1 MSRQLVRFDTAA
13 LNKALVGFDRMFDE
27 LDRLH
32 IAGHGDNYPPHNI
45 MKTGELTYAIEIAV
59 SGFAKDEISVE
70 LEGNRLTVKG
80 ESRTPNESADI
91 VYLHR
96 GLAKRN
102 IHKEF
107 PLAEHIK
114 VKGAEIENGI
124 LTIKLELEVPEE
136 KKPRLIDIIEIK

>member
-32 IAGHGDNYPPHNI
+32 LGGRGDNYPPHNI
-45 MKTGELTYAIEIAV
+45 IKTGELTYSIEVAV
-59 SGFAKDEISVE
+59 SGFAKHEISVE
-70 LEGNRLTVKG
+70 LEGNQLTVKG
-80 ESRTPNESADI
+80 ESTTPEAEDI

-96 GLAKRN
+96 GLAKRD
-102 IHKEF
+102 IHKVF

-136 KKPRLIDIIEIK
+136 KKPRLIDIVEIK